1 MMDDA
6 TVTTPKKGTKMAT
19 EKMDLQKLLAEVEK
33 FNPRDF
39 ALFAV
44 KANEIQ
50 EKKKKDLLKEI
61 VQTFTSS
68 LDAAGFSKQ
77 QGIEALGVK
86 AASGTTV
93 KSRPKAGKGGGV
105 DIPREM
111 WGKTFTNAA
120 TGETWTKS
128 ASGKG
133 KPKAWLVDA
142 INGGKTL
149 AELLAK

>member
-1 MMDDA
+1 MMDD
-6 TVTTPKKGTKMAT
+6 VTQPKKGNKVATTKI
-19 EKMDLQKLLAEVEK
+19 DLA
-33 FNPRDF
+33 
-39 ALFAV
+39 ALPYKQLVAMLEE
-44 KANEIQ
+44 ANALVHS
-50 EKKKKDLLKEI
+50 KRKDELKEI
-61 VQTFTSS
+61 TKTFVDS
-68 LDAAGFSKQ
+68 LVAAGFSKQ
-77 QGIEALGVK
+77 EGIEALGSK
-86 AASGTTV
+86 AASGTPV

-133 KPKAWLVDA
+133 KPKQWLVDA